1 MGNGRALPSNPPG
14 ESLESRAMNTPS
26 RGAADNPPNRF
37 EELTV
42 ELEEPA
48 DRNPRTKFLRESACS
63 IISRNDSP
71 DISFSASLNPY
82 RGCEHGCPYCYARPY
97 HEYLGFSSG
106 LDFETRI
113 IVKENAAELLREELG
128 SRHWTPEVVAMSAIT
143 DCYQPVEFR
152 LGITRQ
158 CLEVLAEFRNPVGII
173 TKNHLVT
180 RDVDILAGMAAEGLC
195 SAHITVTSL
204 DPELSRRLEPR
215 ASLPA
220 SRLDAIAKLA
230 QAGIPTGVVIAPII
244 PGLTDH
250 EIPAILRAARQA
262 GASRASYSII
272 RLPHAVKEIFVSWLE
287 EHVPGSAEKILE
299 RIRDLRG
306 GALHSSRFGERMRGG
321 GFWSD
326 QIQTLFS
333 RCRAREEYDDGHF
346 EYNVSAFRRPPTP
359 QLSLGL

>member
-1 MGNGRALPSNPPG
+1 
-14 ESLESRAMNTPS
+14 MNIPS

-37 EELTV
+37 ERLMV

-48 DRNPRTKFLRESACS
+48 ERNPRTQYLRESARS

-128 SRHWTPEVVAMSAIT
+128 SPRWKPEVLAMSSIT
-143 DCYQPVEFR
+143 DCYQPVENR

-158 CLEVLAEFRNPVGII
+158 CLQVLAEFRNPVGII

-180 RDVDILAGMAAEGLC
+180 RDIDILAGMAGESLC
-195 SAHITVTSL
+195 SAHITMTTL

-220 SRLDAIAKLA
+220 QRLDAIAKLA
-230 QAGIPTGVVIAPII
+230 HAGIPTGVVIAPVI
-244 PGLTDH
+244 PGLNDH
-250 EIPAILRAARQA
+250 EIPAILKAARRA
-262 GASRASYSII
+262 GAVRASYAII
-272 RLPHAVKEIFVSWLE
+272 RLPHAVKEIFMSWLE
-287 EHVPGSAEKILE
+287 EHVPGSADKILE

-306 GALHSSRFGERMRGG
+306 GALHSSRFGERMVGG

-333 RCRAREEYDDGHF
+333 RCRAREEYAEGHF
-346 EYNVSAFRRPPTP
+346 EHNLSAFRRPLAP

>member
-1 MGNGRALPSNPPG
+1 MKI
-14 ESLESRAMNTPS
+14 PS

-37 EELTV
+37 ERLMV

-48 DRNPRTKFLRESACS
+48 ERNPRTQFLRESARS

-128 SRHWTPEVVAMSAIT
+128 SPSWKPEVLALSAIT
-143 DCYQPVEFR
+143 DAYQPVENR

-158 CLEVLAEFRNPVGII
+158 CLKVLADFRNPVGVI

-180 RDVDILAGMAAEGLC
+180 RDLDILAAMAAEGLS
-195 SAHITVTSL
+195 SAHISVTSL
-204 DPELSRRLEPR
+204 DPELSRRMEPR

-220 SRLDAIAKLA
+220 HRLDAIARLA
-230 QAGIPTGVVIAPII
+230 QAGIATGVVIAPVI
-244 PGLTDH
+244 PGLNDH

-262 GASRASYSII
+262 GATRASYSVI
-272 RLPHAVKEIFVSWLE
+272 RLPHAVKEIFAAWLE
-287 EHVPGSAEKILE
+287 EHVPGSVDKILE

-306 GALHSSRFGERMRGG
+306 GELHSSKFGERMRGS
-321 GFWSD
+321 GFWAD
-326 QIQTLFS
+326 QIGTLFS
-333 RCRAREEYDDGHF
+333 RCRAREEYEDGHF
-346 EYNVSAFRRPPTP
+346 EYNLGAFRHPPAP
-359 QLSLGL
+359 QLSLDF

>member
-1 MGNGRALPSNPPG
+1 MKI
-14 ESLESRAMNTPS
+14 PS

-37 EELTV
+37 ERLTV

-48 DRNPRTKFLRESACS
+48 DRNSRTQFLRESARS

-113 IVKENAAELLREELG
+113 VVKENAAELLREELR
-128 SRHWTPEVVAMSAIT
+128 SPNWKPEVLALSAIT
-143 DCYQPVEFR
+143 DAYQPVENR

-158 CLEVLAEFRNPVGII
+158 CLQVLADFRNPVGII

-180 RDVDILAGMAAEGLC
+180 RDLDILAGMAADGLC
-195 SAHITVTSL
+195 SAHISVTSL
-204 DPELSRRLEPR
+204 DPELSRRMEPR
-215 ASLPA
+215 ASPPA
-220 SRLDAIAKLA
+220 HRLDAIAKLA
-230 QAGIPTGVVIAPII
+230 QAGIPTGVVIAPVI
-244 PGLTDH
+244 PGLNDH

-262 GASRASYSII
+262 GAARASYSII
-272 RLPHAVKEIFVSWLE
+272 RLPHAVKEIFADWLE
-287 EHVPGSAEKILE
+287 EHVPGSADKILD

-306 GALHSSRFGERMRGG
+306 GALHSSKFGERMRGS
-321 GFWSD
+321 GFWAD
-326 QIQTLFS
+326 QIGTLFS
-333 RCRAREEYDDGHF
+333 RCLAREGYADEHF
-346 EYNVSAFRRPPTP
+346 EHNLGAFRHPPAP
-359 QLSLGL
+359 QLSLDF

>member
-1 MGNGRALPSNPPG
+1 MKI
-14 ESLESRAMNTPS
+14 PS

-37 EELTV
+37 ERLTV

-48 DRNPRTKFLRESACS
+48 DRNPRTQFLRESASS

-71 DISFSASLNPY
+71 DISFNASLNPY

-113 IVKENAAELLREELG
+113 VVKENAAEILREEL
-128 SRHWTPEVVAMSAIT
+128 SSPKWKPEVLALSAVT
-143 DCYQPVEFR
+143 DCYQPVEKR

-158 CLEVLAEFRNPVGII
+158 CLQVLAEFRNPVGII

-180 RDVDILAGMAAEGLC
+180 RDTDILAAMAADGTC
-195 SAHITVTSL
+195 SAHITLTSL
-204 DPELSRRLEPR
+204 DPELSRRMEPR

-220 SRLDAIAKLA
+220 HRLDAIAKLV
-230 QAGIPTGVVIAPII
+230 QAGIPTGVVIAPVI
-244 PGLTDH
+244 PGLNDH
-250 EIPAILRAARQA
+250 EIPAILKAAREAGAIRAA
-262 GASRASYSII
+262 YSII
-272 RLPHAVKEIFVSWLE
+272 RLPHAVKDLFAAWLE

-306 GALHSSRFGERMRGG
+306 GALHSSKFGERLRGT
-321 GFWSD
+321 GFWAD
-326 QIQTLFS
+326 QIQTIFS
-333 RCRAREEYDDGHF
+333 RCRSRENYSAGHF
-346 EYNVSAFRRPPTP
+346 EYNLDAFRHPPAP
-359 QLSLGL
+359 QLAFDL

>member
-1 MGNGRALPSNPPG
+1 MKI
-14 ESLESRAMNTPS
+14 PS
-26 RGAADNPPNRF
+26 RGAADNPPSRF
-37 EELTV
+37 ERLTV

-48 DRNPRTKFLRESACS
+48 ERNPRTQFLRESARS

-113 IVKENAAELLREELG
+113 VVKENAAELLRGELG
-128 SRHWTPEVVAMSAIT
+128 SPRWKPEVLAMSSIT
-143 DCYQPVEFR
+143 DCYQPVENR

-158 CLEVLAEFRNPVGII
+158 CLQVLAEFRNPVGII

-180 RDVDILAGMAAEGLC
+180 RDTDLLAGMAAEGLC
-195 SAHITVTSL
+195 SAHITLTSL
-204 DPELSRRLEPR
+204 EPELSRRLEPR

-220 SRLDAIAKLA
+220 HRLDAIAKLA
-230 QAGIPTGVVIAPII
+230 QAGIPTGVLIAPVI
-244 PGLTDH
+244 PGLNDH
-250 EIPAILRAARQA
+250 EIPAILKAARQA
-262 GASRASYSII
+262 GAVRASYAII
-272 RLPHAVKEIFVSWLE
+272 RLPHAVKEIFMSWLE
-287 EHVPGSAEKILE
+287 EHVPGSAGKILE

-306 GALHSSRFGERMRGG
+306 GALHSSKFGERMVGG

-326 QIQTLFS
+326 QIQALFS
-333 RCRAREEYDDGHF
+333 RCRDREEYAKGHF
-346 EYNVSAFRRPPTP
+346 DYNASAFRRPSTP
-359 QLSLGL
+359 QLSLDL

>member
-1 MGNGRALPSNPPG
+1 MKI
-14 ESLESRAMNTPS
+14 PS

-37 EELTV
+37 ERLTV

-48 DRNPRTKFLRESACS
+48 DRNPRTQFLRESARS

-71 DISFSASLNPY
+71 DITFSASLNPY

-128 SRHWTPEVVAMSAIT
+128 SPRWKPEVLALSAIT
-143 DCYQPVEFR
+143 DAYQPVENR

-158 CLEVLAEFRNPVGII
+158 CLQVLAEFRNPVGVI

-180 RDVDILAGMAAEGLC
+180 RDLDILAGMAEEGLC
-195 SAHITVTSL
+195 SAHISVTSL
-204 DPELSRRLEPR
+204 DPELSRRMEPR

-220 SRLDAIAKLA
+220 HRLDAIAKLA
-230 QAGIPTGVVIAPII
+230 QAGIPTGVVIAPVI
-244 PGLTDH
+244 PGLNDH

-262 GASRASYSII
+262 GATRASYSIV
-272 RLPHAVKEIFVSWLE
+272 RLPHAVKEIFAAWLE
-287 EHVPGSAEKILE
+287 EQVPGSADKILE

-306 GALHSSRFGERMRGG
+306 GALHSSKFGERMRGS
-321 GFWSD
+321 GFWAD
-326 QIQTLFS
+326 QIGTLFS
-333 RCRAREEYDDGHF
+333 RCRAREEYADGHF
-346 EYNVSAFRRPPTP
+346 EYNLGAFRRPPAP
-359 QLSLGL
+359 QLAFDL

>member
-1 MGNGRALPSNPPG
+1 MKI
-14 ESLESRAMNTPS
+14 PS

-37 EELTV
+37 ERLTV
-42 ELEEPA
+42 ELEEPT
-48 DRNPRTKFLRESACS
+48 DRNPRTQFLRESACS

-113 IVKENAAELLREELG
+113 IVKENAAELLREELASPG
-128 SRHWTPEVVAMSAIT
+128 WTPEVLAMSTIT
-143 DCYQPVEFR
+143 DCYQPVEKR
-152 LGITRQ
+152 LGLTRQ
-158 CLEVLAEFRNPVGII
+158 CLQVLAEFRNPVGII

-180 RDVDILAGMAAEGLC
+180 RDLDILAGMAAERL
-195 SAHITVTSL
+195 SSVHITLTSL

-215 ASLPA
+215 ASLPTH
-220 SRLDAIAKLA
+220 RLDAIAKLA
-230 QAGIPTGVVIAPII
+230 QAGIPSGVVIAPVI
-244 PGLTDH
+244 PGLNDH

-262 GASRASYSII
+262 GALRASYSII
-272 RLPHAVKEIFVSWLE
+272 RLPHAVKEIFISWLE
-287 EHVPGSAEKILE
+287 EHVPGSADKILD

-306 GALHSSRFGERMRGG
+306 GALHSSRFGERMTGG

-333 RCRAREEYDDGHF
+333 RCRAREEYSERPF
-346 EYNVSAFRRPPTP
+346 EYNVGAFRPPPAP
-359 QLSLGL
+359 QLSLGI